1 MSDITTHP
9 AYQQTV
15 KEYQNSVM
23 MLAVQIFNGS
33 NGINTPESAIASAAG
48 FIASVDSVE
57 VPDFVAERATQQAE
71 QSIEWEKEMQEMQ
84 EARESQEAE
93 EARNLIHGLDT
104 DVGADIGLAEP
115 EAVEA

>member
-33 NGINTPESAIASAAG
+33 NGINTPESAITSAAG

-71 QSIEWEKEMQEMQ
+71 QSIEWKKEMQ
-84 EARESQEAE
+84 EARESQESE
-93 EARNLIHGLDT
+93 GVPNLIHGLDT